1 MLSFITVKLALGF
14 AKTFTVPDLLT
25 TVPFKNYVS
34 TEAHV
39 QLSKKN
45 FKVVDYVVGESSAT
59 YICLI
64 GGLSKKALVEKAKSE
79 MYKNANMVGNAK
91 VILNQTVSFT
101 SEHYPFVRI
110 LKCTVSGY
118 VYEFTE

>member
-1 MLSFITVKLALGF
+1 MKKSILFSFLSIVI
-14 AKTFTVPDLLT
+14 LLSSCGYSGAN
-25 TVPFKNYVS
+25 VGYNYVS

>member
-1 MLSFITVKLALGF
+1 MKKSILFSFLSIVI
-14 AKTFTVPDLLT
+14 LLSSCGYSGAN
-25 TVPFKNYVS
+25 VGYNYVS

-45 FKVVDYVVGESSAT
+45 FRVVDYVVGEASAT
-59 YICLI
+59 YILGI
-64 GGLSKKALVEKAKSE
+64 GGLSKKALIEKAKFE

-91 VILNQTVSFT
+91 VILNQTVSFNFDW
-101 SEHYPFVRI
+101 YPAVRI
-110 LKCTVSGY
+110 IRCTVSGY